1 MRHAARTVL
10 VLAAVL
16 AAIARGGLGRPRL
29 AAAQARPTTRV
40 NTPAGA
46 SPASSAAARSAPGGA
61 PTPSLTSAARS
72 SPVPAASEADHRAV
86 ISYLG
91 QVINWARHLEVE
103 DSLVMEP
110 AETLFAADDRQMA
123 GEVLK
128 LAFEYARA
136 EATLLRTKAEHAP
149 RGASVSA
156 APGEVGEP
164 APTGGLAGPSPL
176 RGLDALVARRNA
188 AQAEVQRANARIKAL
203 GTRLIRATRRNRDRI
218 NTELMAAQAEL
229 DLAQSRVDSI
239 NAMVD
244 FETGTSTIQNAATG
258 LDAQIDELE
267 RSVPQSNGQPTPQ
280 SAAQVAALKSA
291 PPMPS
296 GILERATN
304 LVAIRRKEQTL
315 DDTIGLTDALVK
327 VVASLRTPLVDS
339 LREID
344 QRGLAMTA
352 RAGSGNL
359 AAVQQSKADFE
370 GLAQAHQLVT
380 NALLPLS
387 KQMVIL
393 NLYSA
398 NLARWDATVHQQFNA
413 ELKTL
418 FLSILGLAVLLLAV
432 GSGALVWR
440 KLTFRYVEDL
450 QSRQQLLQLRRFVV
464 IAIVGLV
471 LLFDFANEVGTIATV
486 MGFAAAGIALALQNV
501 ILSMA
506 GYFYISGRF
515 GIRAG
520 DRVQISG
527 ISGDVLQIGFFKMT
541 LMELNSD
548 EYGHQPT
555 GRAVI
560 FPNSVVFQP
569 NGNFFRQL
577 PGSNFTWN
585 ELRLTLAPECDYRL
599 AEKRLVEVVND
610 VVARYRD
617 SMQREYRDIER
628 ELNLR
633 IETPRPQ
640 SRLQLG
646 GNGIEMVIRY
656 PAQLHNAAQ
665 TADEIARRLLDA
677 IKREP
682 GLKLVAP
689 GIPAIQPAP
698 DAESPDSRGD

>member
-1 MRHAARTVL
+1 MRQAARTVL
-10 VLAAVL
+10 VLAGVL
-16 AAIARGGLGRPRL
+16 AAIAWGRLGPPRL
-29 AAAQARPTTRV
+29 AAAQAVPATGVT
-40 NTPAGA
+40 TPAGA
-46 SPASSAAARSAPGGA
+46 SPASSAAAKSAPGSGPTPGFTSA
-61 PTPSLTSAARS
+61 PTSSA
-72 SPVPAASEADHRAV
+72 VPAAAEAADRGAV

-91 QVINWARHLEVE
+91 QVINWSRHLEVE
-103 DSLVMEP
+103 ESLAIEP

-136 EATLLRTKAEHAP
+136 EAALLKTKAELAP
-149 RGASVSA
+149 RGASVS
-156 APGEVGEP
+156 PTPEVTEP
-164 APTGGLAGPSPL
+164 APTVAPAGPSPL
-176 RGLDALVARRNA
+176 LGLDALLARRNE
-188 AQAEVQRANARIKAL
+188 AQADVERANARIKDL
-203 GTRLIRATRRNRDRI
+203 GRRLTHATRRNRDQI

-229 DLAQSRVDSI
+229 DLAQSRADSI
-239 NAMVD
+239 NAMID
-244 FETGTSTIQNAATG
+244 FETGSSTIGHAANG

-267 RSVPQSNGQPTPQ
+267 RSVPQSNGQPEPQ
-280 SAAQVAALKSA
+280 SAAQAAALKSA
-291 PPMPS
+291 PPAPS
-296 GILERATN
+296 GILGHATN
-304 LVAIRRKEQTL
+304 VVAIRRKEQTL
-315 DDTIGLTDALVK
+315 DDTIRLTDALLK
-327 VVASLRTPLVDS
+327 VVARQRTPLADS

-352 RAGSGNL
+352 RAGSGDL
-359 AAVQQSKADFE
+359 AAVKQSKADFE
-370 GLAQAHQLVT
+370 SLAQEHKLVT
-380 NALLPLS
+380 NALLPIS

-393 NLYSA
+393 NLYST
-398 NLARWDATVHQQFNA
+398 NLARWRDTVHQRFTA

-418 FLSILGLAVLLLAV
+418 FTRILGLVVLLLAV
-432 GSGALVWR
+432 FSGALVWR

-450 QSRQQLLQLRRFVV
+450 QRRRQLLQLRRFVV
-464 IAIVGLV
+464 IVIVALV
-471 LLFDFANEVGTIATV
+471 LLFDFANELGTLATV

-501 ILSMA
+501 ILSIA

-527 ISGDVLQIGFFKMT
+527 INGDVLEIGFFKMT
-541 LMELNSD
+541 LMELTSG

-569 NGNFFRQL
+569 NGNFFKQL

-599 AEKRLVEVVND
+599 AEQRLVEVVND

-617 SMQREYRDIER
+617 SVQREYRDIER
-628 ELNLR
+628 ELNRR

-646 GNGIEMVIRY
+646 ANGIEMVIRY
-656 PAQLHNAAQ
+656 PAQLQNAAQ
-665 TADEIARRLLDA
+665 TSDEIARRLLDA

-698 DAESPDSRGD
+698 DTGSPDSRGD